1 MFLCRVL
8 CPLNVLSMADDIA
21 MNQFQVVTDVAYVY
35 GEKSDSSQGK
45 IKKSDFFNLIPAYT
59 KMYSAS
65 EEVDCNSLPYNSKV
79 VCYKLVNGPVPNG
92 YSFIVTTGYSPS
104 WMAQIMSTIGGNG
117 GIRIFVRSFYNGST
131 WSEWKSVTLT

>member
-1 MFLCRVL
+1 
-8 CPLNVLSMADDIA
+8 MAEKQDIA
-21 MNQFQVVTDVAYVY
+21 MNQFQIVTDVAYVY

-79 VCYKLVNGPVPNG
+79 VCYKLVNGPISNG
-92 YSFIVTTGYSPS
+92 YSFIVTTGYSPA
-104 WMAQIMSTIGGNG
+104 WMTQIMSIMGGNG
-117 GIRIFVRSFYNGST
+117 GIRIFVRSFYNGSAWT
-131 WSEWKSVTLT
+131 EWKSVTLT

>member
-1 MFLCRVL
+1 
-8 CPLNVLSMADDIA
+8 
-21 MNQFQVVTDVAYVY
+21 MNAFQAVTDVTYIY

-45 IKKSDFFNLIPAYT
+45 IKKGDFFNLIPAYT

-79 VCYKLVNGPVPNG
+79 VCYKLVNGPIPNG

-104 WMAQIMSTIGGNG
+104 WMTQIISTMGGNG

-131 WSEWKSVTLT
+131 WSDWKSVTLT

>member
-1 MFLCRVL
+1 
-8 CPLNVLSMADDIA
+8 MAGDDIA
-21 MNQFQVVTDVAYVY
+21 MNAFQAVTDVTYIY

-45 IKKSDFFNLIPAYT
+45 IKKGDFFNLIPAYT

-79 VCYKLVNGPVPNG
+79 VCYKLVNGPIPDG

-104 WMAQIMSTIGGNG
+104 WMTQIISTMEGNG

-131 WSEWKSVTLT
+131 WSDWKSVTLT

>member
-1 MFLCRVL
+1 M
-8 CPLNVLSMADDIA
+8 PLKCKNMAEQDIK
-21 MNQFQVVTDVAYVY
+21 MNQFQIVTDADYVY
-35 GEKSDSSQGK
+35 VEKGNSQGK
-45 IKKSDFFNLIPAYT
+45 IKKGDFFNLIPAYT

-104 WMAQIMSTIGGNG
+104 WMTQIMSTMGGNG

-131 WSEWKSVTLT
+131 WSEWKSITLT